1 MTASETEHFQQM
13 SQSAW
18 QQLHQAITNL
28 CPQHFSVANRQQLTI
43 LLIQQL
49 SHNLQ
54 AQNLAEFWNHCQE
67 YGEAVDTIAIL
78 ILRGYAN
85 ELSRLPPTLEFVDRL
100 PANCFSPG
108 AYVRWKPLPEDADET
123 DTGTIVGSFYAPS
136 QQGWNW
142 KYLVRL
148 DISSYSRQFCI
159 ADTAWES
166 DLEGW
171 SQQQCH

>member
-1 MTASETEHFQQM
+1 MTTSESGHFQQM

-18 QQLHQAITNL
+18 RQLHQAIIKL
-28 CPQHFSVANRQQLTI
+28 SPRHFPEADSEQLTI

-67 YGEAVDTIAIL
+67 YGEAVDRI
-78 ILRGYAN
+78 AN
-85 ELSRLPPTLEFVDRL
+85 ELSRLPPTLEFSFAERAKGNRL

-136 QQGWNW
+136 QHGWNW
-142 KYLVRL
+142 KYLVLL
-148 DISSYSRQFCI
+148 DRSSYSRQFCI

-171 SQQQCH
+171 QKTQCH

>member
-1 MTASETEHFQQM
+1 MKASETEHFQQI

-18 QQLHQAITNL
+18 QQLHQAIIDL
-28 CPQHFSVANRQQLTI
+28 CPQHFSIADGEQLTI

-67 YGEAVDTIAIL
+67 YGESVDKIAL
-78 ILRGYAN
+78 

-100 PANCFSPG
+100 PVNCFSPG

-136 QQGWNW
+136 QQGWSW
-142 KYLVRL
+142 RYLVLL
-148 DISSYSRQFCI
+148 DRSSYSRQFCI

-171 SQQQCH
+171 QQQQCH

>member
-18 QQLHQAITNL
+18 QQLHQAMIDL
-28 CPQHFSVANRQQLTI
+28 CPQHFSVADRQQLTI

-67 YGEAVDTIAIL
+67 YGEAVDRI
-78 ILRGYAN
+78 AN
-85 ELSRLPPTLEFVDRL
+85 ELSRLPPTLEFADRL
-100 PANCFSPG
+100 PANLFSPG

-136 QQGWNW
+136 QHGWNW
-142 KYLVRL
+142 KYLVLL
-148 DISSYSRQFCI
+148 DRYSYSRQFCI